1 MATSTCQHGIT
12 GTGCSYCATS
22 ARTATKSTASSPTN
36 GRARQRLLDE
46 LCDRLGVARHAETPG
61 SSPARVFAAAAEAAN
76 VPSQSM
82 PKIGAAIAAKAG
94 LEWGPGCDNR
104 GHHFEATR
112 VTAEGISTVRDA
124 LAILA
129 ARRRQPPANSTS

>member
-1 MATSTCQHGIT
+1 MSTSTCQHGMT
-12 GTGCSYCATS
+12 AAGCSYCTRSAPTGVTTS
-22 ARTATKSTASSPTN
+22 SASN

-61 SSPARVFAAAAEAAN
+61 SSPARVFVAAAGAAK
-76 VPSQSM
+76 VPTGSM

-104 GHHFEATR
+104 GHHVEATR
-112 VTAEGISTVRDA
+112 VTAEGIATVRDA

-129 ARRRQPPANSTS
+129 SRRKRPSTTSTP